1 MTCRKLAHATVA
13 LLIAVLMT
21 AAVLRAQEGQDL
33 LELNTITEDQ
43 LKTLPHVTEGI
54 AKKIV
59 EQRPYSSIVDAN
71 MILLG
76 AELTAEQAT
85 EIYRKAF
92 VRVNLNTGTSEE
104 FLLIP
109 GVGRR
114 MAHEFEE
121 YRPWKTQEQFEREI
135 GKYVDETEVARL
147 WRYVTIE

>member
-85 EIYRKAF
+85 EIYRIAF